1 MTTTA
6 EQLVNQENLPEQK
19 VGVQVLEGILLT
31 PEQLKESA
39 EMYTSFRET
48 NDEAVKIG
56 LYGDDLERALKN
68 PGSEIIQ
75 YRQGESNPPIY
86 APLLVPA
93 KELEWYNLELLK
105 RTYGEGKEFYYFA
118 HPPIPEDDESR
129 NIIKT
134 AIKEKLD
141 GGAVIFMDRY
151 LNRDDPMKTLG
162 VVGNSTHDQLY
173 QLENL
178 GGNKLP
184 RKAEVFA
191 STLKFDGVSEVK
203 EGPSFFQIY
212 QQGIKSGEFEYDPR
226 NGADL
231 VEKIEGEEAEEVWKI
246 YEKPFLDLGE
256 DDPMHAGF
264 DKNSLLAILS
274 DPEAVKLINRESGK
288 ITTLCMFV
296 PNFDQS
302 PWFNKKYYENN
313 YPDYYQTQNIFNFPG
328 IVSDGR
334 MRGKSYSMRL
344 IDLATQVA
352 AKRGTNVLVTFEC
365 TQTSAAYIPK
375 IVTRA
380 INSSGVGTVDSLE
393 RPISITEYRAIK
405 TS

>member
-6 EQLVNQENLPEQK
+6 EQLMNQENLPEQR
-19 VGVQVLEGILLT
+19 VRVRVLEGVVLT

-39 EMYTSFRET
+39 EMYASFREE

-56 LYGDDLERALKN
+56 LYGDDLERALTN
-68 PGSEIIQ
+68 PGTKIIQ
-75 YRQGESNPPIY
+75 YQQSENDPIY

-93 KELEWYNLELLK
+93 KGLEWYNLELLN
-105 RTYGEGKEFYYFA
+105 RTYGKGTEFYYFA

-134 AIKEKLD
+134 AIQEKLD
-141 GGAVIFMDRY
+141 EGAIIFMDRY
-151 LNRDDPMKTLG
+151 LNRNDPMKTLG
-162 VVGNSTHDQLY
+162 VVSSSTHDQLY
-173 QLENL
+173 KSENL
-178 GGNKLP
+178 GDNELP

-191 STLKFDGVSEVK
+191 STLKFERVSEVK
-203 EGPSFFQIY
+203 KAPSFFQIY
-212 QQGIKSGEFEYDPR
+212 QEGIRSGEFEYDPQ

-231 VEKIEGEEAEEVWKI
+231 VEKIEGEEAEEVWEI

-256 DDPMHAGF
+256 DDPIHAGF
-264 DKNSLLAILS
+264 DKNSLFAILS
-274 DPEAVKLINRESGK
+274 DPGAVKLVNRENGK

-344 IDLATQVA
+344 IDLATKVA

-380 INSSGVGTVDSLE
+380 INSSGVGTVDNLE